1 MQAIQRGVSKP
12 DRCID
17 PAEFRKPTKMPKSII
32 TATGS
37 YIPDHRIPNAHF
49 LQNVFF
55 DPGGKRIPRPNPE
68 IVRKLNEITGIEER
82 RCAPAAVSTSAMATR
97 AAEEALQGVDRE
109 SLDYIIVAHNF
120 GDVHPE
126 TLRCD
131 TVPTIA
137 ARVKHHLK
145 IKNPYTVAFDL
156 PFGCPGW
163 LQGVITADYFIKSG
177 DARRVL
183 VIGAETLARI
193 ADPHDIDSMIY
204 ADGAGASLVEATDG
218 EGGVISHLT
227 RSDTY
232 HHAFLLRMTK
242 SYHPQ
247 PDSDAIYVKMDGH
260 DIYKYAVKNVP
271 LTVKKN
277 LDDTGIGLGQVRKI
291 LIHQANEKMDAAIVK
306 RLFEL
311 YQAKEVPAGIM
322 PMIISWAGNS
332 SVATLPTLLDL
343 ILKGKLDGHRLNP
356 GDIVVFASVG
366 AGMNIN
372 SMIYKMP

>member
-1 MQAIQRGVSKP
+1 
-12 DRCID
+12 
-17 PAEFRKPTKMPKSII
+17 MPNSII

-37 YIPDHRIPNAHF
+37 YIPDHLVSNTHF
-49 LQNVFF
+49 LKHTFF
-55 DPGGKRIPRPNPE
+55 DAEGNRNPRSNTE
-68 IVRKLNEITGIEER
+68 IINKLHEITGIEER
-82 RCAPAAVSTSAMATR
+82 RCAPAAVSTSDMATR
-97 AAEEALQGVDRE
+97 AAEAALDGQDRE
-109 SLDYIIVAHNF
+109 TLDYIIVAHNF
-120 GDVHPE
+120 GDVHPVS
-126 TLRCD
+126 LRCD
-131 TVPTIA
+131 TVPAIA

-163 LQGVITADYFIKSG
+163 LQGVITANYFIKSG
-177 DARRVL
+177 DAKRVL

-204 ADGAGASLVEATDG
+204 SDGAGATLIEAT
-218 EGGVISHLT
+218 EGPGGILSHLT

-232 HHAFLLRMTK
+232 QHAFLLRMGE

-247 PDSDAIYVKMDGH
+247 RRGDAIYVKMDGH
-260 DIYKYAVKNVP
+260 DIYKYAVKTVP
-271 LTVKKN
+271 LAVKKN
-277 LDDTGIGLGQVRKI
+277 LDDTGIGLGEVKRI
-291 LIHQANEKMDAAIVK
+291 LIHQANEKMDAAILR

-311 YQAKEVPAGIM
+311 YKVKTVPADIM
-322 PMIISWAGNS
+322 PMILAWTGNS

>member
-1 MQAIQRGVSKP
+1 
-12 DRCID
+12 
-17 PAEFRKPTKMPKSII
+17 MPNSII

-37 YIPDHRIPNAHF
+37 YIPDNRVPNTHF
-49 LQNVFF
+49 LQSVFF
-55 DPGGKRIPRPNPE
+55 DALGNRNPRPNPE
-68 IVRKLNEITGIEER
+68 IIKKLHEITGIEER
-82 RCAPAAVSTSAMATR
+82 RCASPSVTTSEMSTR
-97 AAEEALQGVDRE
+97 AAEAALEGVDRE
-109 SLDYIIVAHNF
+109 TLDYIIVAHNF
-120 GDVHPE
+120 GDVKAG

-131 TVPTIA
+131 TVPTLA
-137 ARVKHHLK
+137 ARVKHHLR

-177 DARRVL
+177 DAKRVL

-193 ADPHDIDSMIY
+193 ADPHDVDSMIY
-204 ADGAGASLVEATDG
+204 SDGAGATLMEATDA
-218 EGGVISHLT
+218 EGGVVSHLT

-232 HHAFLLRMTK
+232 QHAFLLRMTE
-242 SYHPQ
+242 SYNPQ
-247 PDSDAIYVKMDGH
+247 RDSSALYVKMDGH
-260 DIYKYAVKNVP
+260 DIYKYAVKTVP
-271 LTVKKN
+271 LAVKKN
-277 LDDTGIGLGQVRKI
+277 LDDTGIRLGEVKKI

-311 YQAKEVPAGIM
+311 YKVREVPEDIM
-322 PMIISWAGNS
+322 PMIISWTGNS

-343 ILKGKLDGHRLNP
+343 ILRGKMNNHRLEP